1 MNEILLVGWFVISFY
16 GMDEGKHNYLLQDK
30 RTNTNVAW
38 LSDKPLSYGQGA
50 NIKLKMLAECTK
62 VTAPAAGPG
71 MHGVVSYYCNANKV
85 EELKCTER
93 NSIVVG
99 GVRYC

>member
-1 MNEILLVGWFVISFY
+1 MTKVILAGWFVISFY
-16 GMDEGKHNYLLQDK
+16 GMDDGKHNYLLQDK

-38 LSDKPLSYGQGA
+38 LSDEPLSYGQGA
-50 NIKLKMLAECTK
+50 DIKLKIKADCER
-62 VTAPAAGPG
+62 VTAPSAGPG
-71 MHGVVSYYCNANKV
+71 MKGVVSYYCNANEV
-85 EELKCTER
+85 VELKCTEI